1 MVWIMAETTQ
11 TIDVEIESKAQGA
24 ISDLDKVDSAL
35 ERIEKAIIG
44 ISDKLDKFKNL
55 DNLSRSVDSI
65 ANSLSKIDA
74 SKLNK
79 AASAISSLSNV
90 SETAE
95 RKVTKAFDNI
105 SQTMS
110 ESERE
115 IDKSAKKIAK
125 DFNFDKNGNGIE
137 ETKRALTDLYNAI
150 KVFQTTGK
158 YDGVPIAHENL
169 QKVIQDYGRIKVVLT
184 ETQKAALDTI
194 KAINQSGTK
203 IDLGSIVQDYAHNL
217 KELTRLKSV
226 LGTAFKGNT
235 QGGTPFDTWFD
246 VSHFPEI
253 RSELEKFTDDGK
265 NSFKVLADYIGRI
278 KQISK
283 EGYMSVKDFAEAV
296 RSAFN
301 PIAME
306 NGKDVVRDP
315 FETIKGTAN
324 DYFNTLNKIVTKES
338 EVADVINQ
346 KFLPTIS
353 EMQTQMGGFDD
364 YVERAFKLDMGQMGF
379 AQILDPIKQLP
390 DLIQATSSPL
400 YFFVQQLQ
408 NVGTTVPILN
418 RVSDDIKLIGEDTSK
433 TATLFL
439 PMKEQAEVI
448 SQDIVDMFEQASSQI
463 DEALSSGAKSDTW
476 ENVIKEIQ
484 QMENDYEQ
492 LAKVIGEANAEMQ
505 IAQNIHNRL
514 SRAFSDTSSG
524 KMLFDIPNMQKA
536 QAMLN
541 LVDDRLKRFHADL
554 KDPFK
559 LEIDVTEP
567 VNQIEQLYAR
577 LRELQSLISD
587 MKNNKINFTDDQYL
601 SALKEYESIQKKI
614 KEIENPKVKESGGME
629 KANSG
634 ALEFMATVIA
644 LQHELDKVAGLMD
657 KFGNIAISAFKKALT
672 PLKLFEHEF
681 DHIKT
686 MVTRIGSAFAM
697 ISKPITKVFND
708 MQKKWTQA
716 INAMEKR
723 MSKLMRT
730 FVYMGFRKIFTA
742 IYKTMGEAIKSLA
755 AFSKSIGTDFN
766 YSMSLLTSDLRYLGA
781 SIVAAFEPLIN
792 VVVPIL
798 DKFVDVLVE
807 AINKVNMFFT
817 ALTGAKSFTIAKKKI
832 VDYTDAMNKASK
844 AAKQLTMGI
853 DELNILNDSKSS
865 DSDLDD
871 LFDWQEI
878 DSSAIPKSIQDAADK
893 IKDIAKQ
900 LWNPIKQAWD
910 NVGDYVK
917 DSFKRMINS
926 IGALL
931 KDIGRDFLEVWNQ
944 PRTVHMLEQI
954 LGILGDIFN
963 IIANIADGWRE
974 AWNYNE
980 TGKKMLE
987 DIRDLLDVIFT
998 HIHNITSA
1006 MVEWTAQLD
1015 WKPLFVAIEYA
1026 LQKLVY
1032 AVDQIGY
1039 VVEDLFDLFMKL
1051 GKYLI
1056 EDWAPRLIKVFG
1068 DVEEGIGNIA
1078 KQIHNAWQEV
1088 DFGTKVADGIDGI
1101 MQEILPHLEELG
1113 TYFKE
1118 WANGLDFKPLMNAF
1132 VDLLAALKPL
1142 ADFVSGTLVE
1152 AFEKLILGEIQHL
1165 IEDIIPKISQGF
1177 SDFLN
1182 AVNFDQLRKEFSTLI
1197 DAAEHLQHAISG
1209 GVADAIGKLGQHLA
1223 KFINSK
1229 NFTDFIDN
1237 LANFVNRISPE
1248 MISKI
1253 LEGIGLAIL
1262 YIADG
1267 LAKFVN
1273 SKPFQDF
1280 LDSLI
1285 SFMENTSAEKIADTL
1300 VKLAKAIIAFKGIS
1314 AAIKAL
1320 SGLSSILPIL
1330 MGLAKIITPQGALV
1344 TGIIALAGAFILF
1357 GDQIAAI
1364 DWAKLG
1370 KMLYDGI
1377 IGLVEKIDWESVG
1390 KNLGKVI
1397 GDLLVL
1403 VFETVLDPAWQA
1415 RMMAVGI
1422 KAIVGLIS
1430 GLQQGIFAALAGA
1443 FEQAGLDVV
1452 AGFIRGIASAWE
1464 AIWDFIGGLIQR
1476 FIDFVK
1482 GILGIQSP
1490 STVFAEIGTNI
1501 VLGLL
1506 EGIRAAW
1513 QLIIDFFTTCWET
1526 VKELFTT
1533 AWTAIIET
1541 LRTLWSTVYN
1551 IASELWGAVRDFL
1564 ITVFDTVS
1572 ESWSTIWT
1580 TIFTF
1585 LSEIWQSLQSMADT
1599 VFGFIRELIINA
1611 WNTIETLTNKVWNFI
1626 KNLVV
1631 SVLET
1636 LQKTVNEVIS
1646 FIKIFISEAWE
1657 FIKSVTESVWNGV
1670 RDFLLSVWNLIK
1682 SKAESLFGALRS
1694 FLGSLWDGLLEA
1706 WSSVWN
1712 AITSAVTS
1720 IWLAFTGTV
1729 HDIWDWVTDFLKG
1742 LWDSIEGAWTSVWN
1756 SIVSALEKIWRDFV
1770 GGIHDIWD
1778 GVKDFIEKLFD
1789 KVSGIWSTVWNAI
1802 INTIIGIWNA
1812 FISKLQ
1818 SLWSSVVSFVSSIWD
1833 GVSSAWKTVWNAI
1846 ADVIGK
1852 AVKAMMGF
1860 FNDLMTPI
1868 KAVMD
1873 AIKWVIDKAG
1883 DVKDALKNAFS
1894 DIADGIGGVVSKI
1907 DLHIPGFA
1915 TGGFPPE
1922 DGWFRASHGEIMG
1935 RFDNGQS
1942 VIASNKQIT
1951 DAIREAVAGAMI
1963 PILEEIAVNTRE
1975 TADKDMSL
1983 SIDSREIARANNTG
1997 QSKLGRTLLT
2007 TT

>member
-1 MVWIMAETTQ
+1 MVWIMAENELGFLITSNA
-11 TIDVEIESKAQGA
+11 ESAVG
-24 ISDLDKVDSAL
+24 DLDKVDSAL
-35 ERIEKAIIG
+35 ERIEKAIVG
-44 ISDKLDKFKNL
+44 ISDKLDKLTGFDKV
-55 DNLSRSVDSI
+55 SRAVNRLASDIEKINPDKFGKVASEIDG
-65 ANSLSKIDA
+65 LSKSADNTEQKLA
-74 SKLNK
+74 SMAKELG
-79 AASAISSLSNV
+79 AIYNV
-90 SETAE
+90 NSKE
-95 RKVTKAFDNI
+95 
-105 SQTMS
+105 
-110 ESERE
+110 
-115 IDKSAKKIAK
+115 
-125 DFNFDKNGNGIE
+125 GI
-137 ETKRALTDLYNAI
+137 
-150 KVFQTTGK
+150 
-158 YDGVPIAHENL
+158 
-169 QKVIQDYGRIKVVLT
+169 
-184 ETQKAALDTI
+184 
-194 KAINQSGTK
+194 
-203 IDLGSIVQDYAHNL
+203 
-217 KELTRLKSV
+217 KELTN
-226 LGTAFKGNT
+226 AFKELYKASDDFVKNGVKDK
-235 QGGTPFDTWFD
+235 GTTPAYVKESENIEAVIKKYGEYHKEIDDTTKAVW
-246 VSHFPEI
+246 
-253 RSELEKFTDDGK
+253 
-265 NSFKVLADYIGRI
+265 DYVKARNAAGAKIGLLNLD
-278 KQISK
+278 Q
-283 EGYMSVKDFAEAV
+283 EFKDFAQMRA
-296 RSAFN
+296 SL
-301 PIAME
+301 
-306 NGKDVVRDP
+306 GK
-315 FETIKGTAN
+315 
-324 DYFNTLNKIVTKES
+324 
-338 EVADVINQ
+338 
-346 KFLPTIS
+346 
-353 EMQTQMGGFDD
+353 
-364 YVERAFKLDMGQMGF
+364 AFKKGDTGYNIDSF
-379 AQILDPIKQLP
+379 IK
-390 DLIQATSSPL
+390 DINKATSSN
-400 YFFVQQLQ
+400 FDSNWINGFQQLV
-408 NVGTTVPILN
+408 NTVN
-418 RVSDDIKLIGEDTSK
+418 EAK
-433 TATLFL
+433 TAVMNLGQALKDGKAVQYDITESTRSYTSQVMAMAQANMRASETSPVSNVAEKIEAIEPAFEEATNSV
-439 PMKEQAEVI
+439 KE
-448 SQDIVDMFEQASSQI
+448 FE
-463 DEALSSGAKSDTW
+463 EALNETSTGGFEESVSNFSDNIQKDFEGISNVADKLEENFEEVAESAEKVSNVEVRTDTW
-476 ENVIKEIQ
+476 EDVLKDVERMQ
-484 QMENDYEQ
+484 AEYDK
-492 LAKVIGEANAEMQ
+492 LSGSIGENNAEMQ
-505 IAQNIHNRL
+505 NLQDIHNRL
-514 SRAFSDTSSG
+514 TKAFSDTKSG
-524 KMLFDIPNMQKA
+524 KMLFDIDNMQKA
-536 QAMLN
+536 QSILN
-541 LVDDRLKRFHADL
+541 VVDDKLNQFQEDL
-554 KDPFK
+554 KDPMG
-559 LEIDVTEP
+559 LRLDASQP
-567 VNQIEQLYAR
+567 VNEIEKLYAR
-577 LRELQSLISD
+577 LHELQDLISR
-587 MKNNKINFTDDQYL
+587 MKNNKINFTDDQFK
-601 SALKEYESIQKKI
+601 SAIKEYEEVQKKI
-614 KEIENPKVKESGGME
+614 KDIEKPKGME
-629 KANSG
+629 KANNG

-644 LQHELDKVAGLMD
+644 LQHELDKVAGILD
-657 KFGNIAISAFKKALT
+657 KFGNIAIKAFKKALT

-917 DSFKRMINS
+917 DSFKRMLNS

-1572 ESWSTIWT
+1572 ESWLTIWT

-1756 SIVSALEKIWRDFV
+1756 SIVSTLEKIWRDFV

-1818 SLWSSVVSFVSSIWD
+1818 SLWSGIVSFVSSIWD

-1915 TGGFPPE
+1915 TGGFPE
-1922 DGWFRASHGEIMG
+1922 DGLFMANHGELVG
-1935 RFDNGQS
+1935 KFSNGQTA
-1942 VIASNKQIT
+1942 VVNNAQIT
-1951 DAIREAVAGAMI
+1951 DGIREAVASAMI

-1975 TADKDMSL
+1975 TADKDTVL
-1983 SIDSREIARANNTG
+1983 QVDSREIARATNTG
-1997 QSKLGRTLLT
+1997 QSKLGKPLVTFS
-2007 TT
+2007 